1 MTLNKTVK
9 IIKADGTRVPYD
21 PEKLIAAL
29 RNSGADKNQSRSI
42 ALKVEQQI
50 YDGIPSRKIYQLAYA
65 LLKKKKAY
73 RAAGRYRLK
82 KAIFDLG
89 PSGYPFELFIGRLF
103 ESFGYQ
109 VKTDQKI
116 SGKCVQHEVDVVAV
130 KPGEQV
136 IVECKFHSDYRAK
149 TNVQVP
155 LYIDSRFNDIK
166 EKWAEEGRYKDMN
179 VRGYVVTNA
188 RFTKDAIAF
197 AECAGLGLIS
207 WDYPKDGSLKY
218 FTDKAGLYPVT
229 SLRSLNKGQKKEFLE
244 EGIVLCREL
253 LKNEDLLRKLGLNEK
268 QISKVFDEARYL
280 TGQ

>member
-1 MTLNKTVK
+1 MTSNKTISIV
-9 IIKADGTRVPYD
+9 KADGTRVPYD
-21 PEKLIAAL
+21 PQKLIAAL
-29 RNSGADKNQSRSI
+29 RNSGADENQSKSI
-42 ALKVEQQI
+42 AVKVEQQI

-65 LLKKKKAY
+65 LLKKKKEH
-73 RAAGRYRLK
+73 RIAGRYRLK

-89 PSGYPFELFIGRLF
+89 PSGYPFELFVGRLF

-109 VKTDQKI
+109 VKTGQQI
-116 SGKCVQHEVDVVAV
+116 MGKCVQHEVDVVAI

-155 LYIDSRFNDIK
+155 LYINSRFEDIK
-166 EKWAEEGRYKDMN
+166 EKWVTESRFKDMN
-179 VRGYVVTNA
+179 VQGFVATNA

-207 WDYPKDGSLKY
+207 WDYPKNGSLKY
-218 FTDKAGLYPVT
+218 YTDKAGLYPIT
-229 SLRSLNKGQKKEFLE
+229 TLRSLNKGQKKEILD

-253 LKNEDLLRKLGLNEK
+253 LKNEDLLRRQRLNEK
-268 QISKVFDEARYL
+268 QVRRVLDEIRYL
-280 TGQ
+280 IGK

>member
-50 YDGIPSRKIYQLAYA
+50 YDGISSRKIYQLAYA

-166 EKWAEEGRYKDMN
+166 EKWAEEGRYKDMT

-207 WDYPKDGSLKY
+207 WDYPKNGNLKY
-218 FTDKAGLYPVT
+218 YVDRAGFYPIT
-229 SLRSLNKGQKKEFLE
+229 SLYSLNKTHKKLILDQ
-244 EGIVLCREL
+244 GVVLCREL
-253 LKNEDLLRKLGLNEK
+253 VNQPDILRKAGINENT
-268 QISKVFDEARYL
+268 IEKVIREAQLLIR
-280 TGQ
+280 